1 VDDYALE
8 QFRMRI
14 ATFLIF
20 LALTTSAD
28 AQMPLSAE
36 AKQQQIDEVS
46 KLDAMDGHWRGTAW
60 IILPN
65 GKREELVQ
73 TERVGPLLGGAIKV
87 VEGRG
92 YDDSDATKFN
102 ALGIIAY
109 DSRKQRLM
117 MRTYAQ
123 GNLGD
128 FPIQLTKDGYTW
140 EIPAG
145 PATIRYTATV
155 KDGTWVEFG
164 ERVLPDQAPRRFFE
178 MKLLRLNDSEW
189 PAAGTVPSKS

>member
-1 VDDYALE
+1 
-8 QFRMRI
+8 MRI

>member
-36 AKQQQIDEVS
+36 VKQQQIDEVS

>member
-1 VDDYALE
+1 
-8 QFRMRI
+8 MRI

-36 AKQQQIDEVS
+36 VKQQQIDEVS